1 MDAKLEAIEAMIKNL
16 VSQVPEKPSSSF
28 VQNIG
33 TGRYGMPNDTAGKP
47 LKSPFNATDYM
58 CFGCGESGHF
68 QNNCEKVKA
77 LIQKGA
83 VILNREGRICLPDG
97 TRVPN
102 IPHGACLVDRV
113 EKYYITM
120 RSSQTYYST
129 FEEAEEHLL
138 GLIPKETT
146 YMNREVLDEREQR
159 IAKLEKEIGIRE
171 RENAVTAKYQKL
183 SEKGSEKTDA
193 SVYSTEQF
201 NRDMAALRE
210 DRPDFH

>member
-1 MDAKLEAIEAMIKNL
+1 
-16 VSQVPEKPSSSF
+16 
-28 VQNIG
+28 
-33 TGRYGMPNDTAGKP
+33 
-47 LKSPFNATDYM
+47 
-58 CFGCGESGHF
+58 
-68 QNNCEKVKA
+68 
-77 LIQKGA
+77 
-83 VILNREGRICLPDG
+83 
-97 TRVPN
+97 
-102 IPHGACLVDRV
+102 
-113 EKYYITM
+113 M

-171 RENAVTAKYQKL
+171 RENAVTAKYLKL
-183 SEKGSEKTDA
+183 SEKGSEKIDA

-201 NRDMAALRE
+201 NRDMAALQG